1 MSRAG
6 QIAWWTE
13 RIAAA
18 RDGIAQAREARR
30 RPQAVRQEED
40 RQRSRGF
47 SARLSAMLNAHKFIR
62 GETITGGI
70 DAERKRELPPGPK
83 GRGRDLG
90 SANRPAA
97 PAAIAGGLSGW
108 GDAAGRARLLAAG
121 YQPAIVKVV
130 SYASGAA
137 RATATGQYVLRDD
150 IALETH
156 DGRMLADRAAV
167 ADEIHAWSAGFS
179 KRAESQD
186 VGTVRLTLSD
196 IADNPEGRE
205 IFDRAIATAF
215 KGHRYA
221 YRLDKTP
228 DRALEARVVV
238 ALAGASKERFRSRRD
253 ESGTGGRGHRQFDRA
268 SEAKITDRIAAATVV
283 PTDRIGVAL
292 AATGHHRDAVVF
304 QLNRLVAKGA
314 AIDDRGRALDKA
326 TDIRS
331 VAREWGPSLR
341 SQSTRDTMHLILSAK
356 TGTDVEALRR
366 AARALLHNRFA
377 DHRFMFGVHTDK
389 EADGHIHAHAVIT
402 VKSESGQKL
411 HPSRDTFRAWS
422 QAYAEHAQAE
432 GLKIVSTGARE
443 RASSQSYGPKDKAI
457 VQVADQPRHERAARD
472 RAYAADPANQA
483 MIDNARQRIA
493 AARAN
498 PIRMAVSKADRR
510 VVNDSI
516 ETWRAVL
523 GERPGS
529 RVAKDMFE
537 RLTLARVVGGI
548 LSTIAQRVE
557 HLTKEGS
564 EMAATAEQMAK
575 DLRLMNEAVSRTGDL
590 LDGATKQQFREASAR
605 YLETLANRLDLQ
617 RAVERGV
624 ERMTRAEVEAIAGA
638 NADRLIARAGI
649 IQARQ
654 EHAGQSAARL
664 AKRAVQGEPG
674 DVAPA
679 SPAPASQRGLAAKGQ
694 IVTGAERSS
703 AQEARETKAAMEA
716 VRSLARHP
724 GERLSPAVAQ
734 TKALTRLRAEQERV
748 IREIEASD
756 RAAAQSQK
764 GQRIGEGRDRGS

>member
-13 RIAAA
+13 RVAAA
-18 RDGIAQAREARR
+18 GDGIAQAREERR
-30 RPQAVRQEED
+30 RPQAARQQED

-47 SARLSAMLNAHKFIR
+47 SARLPAMPNDQKFIR

-70 DAERKRELPPGPK
+70 DAERERELPPGPK

-90 SANRPAA
+90 GANRPGA
-97 PAAIAGGLSGW
+97 PAAIAGGLSGG

-150 IALETH
+150 VALETH

-167 ADEIHAWSAGFS
+167 ADEIRAWSAGFS

-205 IFDRAIATAF
+205 IFGRAIATAF

-221 YRLDKTP
+221 YRLNTTP
-228 DRALEARVVV
+228 ERALEARVVLT
-238 ALAGASKERFRSRRD
+238 LAGASKERFRSRRD
-253 ESGTGGRGHRQFDRA
+253 ESGAGGRGHRQFDRA
-268 SEAKITDRIAAATVV
+268 SEKEITDRIAAATAL
-283 PTDRIGVAL
+283 PADRIGVAL
-292 AATGHHRDAVVF
+292 AATGHHSDGVVF
-304 QLNRLVAKGA
+304 QLNRLVAQGA

-366 AARALLHNRFA
+366 AARAFLHNRFA

-411 HPSRDTFRAWS
+411 HPSRDTFGEWRK
-422 QAYAEHAQAE
+422 AYAEHAQAE
-432 GLKIVSTGARE
+432 GLKIVATGARE

-493 AARAN
+493 TALAN

-523 GERPGS
+523 GEGPGS
-529 RVAKDMFE
+529 RVAKDMLE

-617 RAVERGV
+617 RAAERGV
-624 ERMTRAEVEAIAGA
+624 ERMTHAEVEAIAGA
-638 NADRLIARAGI
+638 RADRLIARASTI
-649 IQARQ
+649 RAR
-654 EHAGQSAARL
+654 EEREGQFAARL
-664 AKRAVQGEPG
+664 ADRAVEGGRG
-674 DVAPA
+674 DGTPA
-679 SPAPASQRGLAAKGQ
+679 GPAPAPQRDLAA
-694 IVTGAERSS
+694 IREVVRGAEHSA
-703 AQEARETKAAMEA
+703 AQEAREARAATDA
-716 VRSLARHP
+716 ARTLAQHP

-734 TKALTRLRAEQERV
+734 TKALTRLRAEQEGV

>member
-18 RDGIAQAREARR
+18 RDGIAQARETRR
-30 RPQAVRQEED
+30 RPQAVRQEEH

-47 SARLSAMLNAHKFIR
+47 SARLSAMPNAHKFIR

-90 SANRPAA
+90 SANRPGA
-97 PAAIAGGLSGW
+97 PAAITGGLSG
-108 GDAAGRARLLAAG
+108 GGNAAGRARLLAAG

-150 IALETH
+150 VALETH

-167 ADEIHAWSAGFS
+167 ADEIRAWSAGFS

-205 IFDRAIATAF
+205 IFVRAIATAF

-221 YRLDKTP
+221 YRLDTTP

-238 ALAGASKERFRSRRD
+238 ALAGAPKERFRSRRD

-268 SEAKITDRIAAATVV
+268 SEAKIMDRIAAATAL
-283 PTDRIGVAL
+283 PADRIGVAL
-292 AATGHHRDAVVF
+292 AATGHHRDGVVF

-314 AIDDRGRALDKA
+314 AIDDRGRALDKS

-366 AARALLHNRFA
+366 AARAFLHNRFA

-411 HPSRDTFRAWS
+411 HPSRDTFGEWRKAF
-422 QAYAEHAQAE
+422 AEHAQAE
-432 GLKIVSTGARE
+432 GLKIVATGARE

-483 MIDNARQRIA
+483 MIDNARQRIS

-510 VVNDSI
+510 VVNESI

-523 GERPGS
+523 GEQPGN
-529 RVAKDMFE
+529 RVAKDILE

-617 RAVERGV
+617 RAAERGV
-624 ERMTRAEVEAIAGA
+624 ERMTHAELEAIAGA
-638 NADRLIARAGI
+638 RADRLIARASTI
-649 IQARQ
+649 RAR
-654 EHAGQSAARL
+654 EEREGQFAARL
-664 AKRAVQGEPG
+664 ADRAVEGERG
-674 DVAPA
+674 DGTPA
-679 SPAPASQRGLAAKGQ
+679 GPAPAPQRDLAA
-694 IVTGAERSS
+694 IREVVRGAEHSS
-703 AQEARETKAAMEA
+703 AQEAREARAATEA
-716 VRSLARHP
+716 ARTLAQHS
-724 GERLSPAVAQ
+724 GERLSPALVK
-734 TKALTRLRAEQERV
+734 TDALVQLRAEQERV
-748 IREIEASD
+748 VREIEAD
-756 RAAAQSQK
+756 HAAAQSQT
-764 GQRIGEGRDRGS
+764 GQRIGQGRDRGS